1 MLKIVENEAVKE
13 EGYTLDAL
21 AREGARRMLMSALE
35 EEVAAY
41 VERHVKACDA
51 EGRLVVRNGQAR

>member
-13 EGYTLDAL
+13 EGCTLDEL
-21 AREGARRMLMSALE
+21 AREDARRMLMSALG

-41 VERHVKACDA
+41 VERHAHERDA
-51 EGRLVVRNGQAR
+51 EGRR

>member
-21 AREGARRMLMSALE
+21 ARGGARRMLMSALE
-35 EEVAAY
+35 ES
-41 VERHVKACDA
+41 RPTWSGNA
-51 EGRLVVRNGQAR
+51 EARDGGYR

>member
-13 EGYTLDAL
+13 EGCTLDAL

-35 EEVAAY
+35 RRKWLRTWNGMP
-41 VERHVKACDA
+41 RHVTRKAGA
-51 EGRLVVRNGQAR
+51 S